1 MKEKE
6 QDNVIREF
14 DATQSVQDAW
24 KGMDLVFLNRF
35 AKRAAQ
41 YFPKIKPSPEKL
53 KFHDWQLLAQV
64 ISQANTA
71 IEANAVWKMLAPE
84 GVEYELGREA
94 LEGAFTSFH
103 DEAIYYIQFKKLM
116 KEDATYGE

>member
-1 MKEKE
+1 MHKI
-6 QDNVIREF
+6 N
-14 DATQSVQDAW
+14 
-24 KGMDLVFLNRF
+24 LVR
-35 AKRAAQ
+35 
-41 YFPKIKPSPEKL
+41 PEKL

-71 IEANAVWKMLAPE
+71 IEANAVWKMLAQE

-94 LEGAFTSFH
+94 LEGAFASFH